1 MIIIVL
7 KYKSLFNIFL
17 SKTKLDILDS
27 IKRDSTNEAQ
37 KYEQEK
43 SILINKFERTKQ
55 QWTEIFKPQFV
66 FQMGTF
72 LFILFILNKFQI

>member
-17 SKTKLDILDS
+17 SKTKFYILDS

-43 SILINKFERTKQ
+43 SILINKFEHTKQ

-66 FQMGTF
+66 FQMDSF
-72 LFILFILNKFQI
+72 LFSSF